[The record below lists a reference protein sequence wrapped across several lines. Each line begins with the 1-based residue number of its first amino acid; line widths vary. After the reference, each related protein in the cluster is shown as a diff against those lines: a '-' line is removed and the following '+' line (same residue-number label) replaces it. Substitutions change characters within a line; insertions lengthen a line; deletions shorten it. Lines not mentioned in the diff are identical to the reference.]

1 MSHADIALPTVRLL
15 ALHDGRSESV
25 RELAE
30 NATRGAQGVPG
41 VEAQC
46 LLLES
51 TPSCRQA
58 IELADALVL
67 SGGDSE
73 AAVTELSRAFEG
85 IGASQGPA
93 PAWRGKL
100 AAGLVVGRGSEAETQ
115 ARLAALL
122 LFAARQGLQ
131 WVASAICTDTN
142 VSQRLA
148 ARESASGVLGTPLG
162 ATAGDA
168 LLRSAEDLGAYA
180 ARRALER
187 RPGGEPELDGA
198 RQAIA
203 AVLVEYFDG
212 LYYCSVERLQRA
224 FHPAARYINAT
235 DGGLPNLGL
244 GEYLPIV
251 AARQSPASRG
261 EPRRDRILSID
272 FAGPHAALARV
283 ECAIGPKRFVDLLT
297 LMHSS
302 GQWRIISK
310 VFHYTV
316 SHDPVSHDPASPE
329 TIQPDQA
336 RP

>member
-1 MSHADIALPTVRLL
+1 MSFADIALPSVRLL
-15 ALHDGRSESV
+15 ALHSGRSDLD
-25 RELAE
+25 RDLAE
-30 NATRGAQGVPG
+30 QVARGARGVPG
-41 VEAQC
+41 AQAQC
-46 LLLES
+46 LSLEAVA
-51 TPSCRQA
+51 SCRQA
-58 IELADALVL
+58 IELADVLVL
-67 SGGDSE
+67 ICGDSE
-73 AAVTELSRAFEG
+73 DAVTILGRAFE
-85 IGASQGPA
+85 ALRLGPGLA

-100 AAGLVVGRGSEAETQ
+100 AAGLVVSRGAEAETQ
-115 ARLAALL
+115 ARLQALL

-131 WVASAICTDTN
+131 WVASGICDSSATAPM
-142 VSQRLA
+142 LA
-148 ARESASGVLGTPLG
+148 ARGSRPGAPAMPHA

-168 LLRSAEDLGAYA
+168 LLRSAEDLGAHA

-187 RPGGEPELDGA
+187 RPGGEPEWDGA

-203 AVLVEYFDG
+203 AVLMDYFDG
-212 LYYCSVERLQRA
+212 LYFCSVERLQRA
-224 FHPAARYINAT
+224 FHPAARYVNAT

-244 GEYLPIV
+244 EEYLPIV

-316 SHDPVSHDPASPE
+316 SPDPVSPE
-329 TIQPDQA
+329 TTQPDQA